1 MSVWLHVIGIGEDGM
16 AGLSATARTLIR
28 DAETVFGGARHLELL
43 GPLAEGRETRAWPR
57 PFRAGVEELL
67 GHRGRPTVVMA
78 SGDPL
83 WFGVGARL
91 MQHVPA
97 EEVAFLPVPSSY
109 SLAAAR
115 MGWPLQDTGCI
126 SMHGRPVAA
135 LALHLAPAAR
145 LLCLTSDAETVH
157 EAARVLRESGYGDSA
172 MTVLGHLGGPLESRH
187 DATPDSLPA
196 APELPALN
204 VLAIECRPAAGRT
217 PLSRVA
223 GLPDEAFEHDG
234 KMTKRE
240 IRAVTLARLAP
251 QPGEHLW
258 DIGAG
263 CGSVAI
269 EWLRAGAGMRA
280 TGLEPNAERRAMAA
294 RNALTLGVPGLDL
307 RPDTAPDGLAGLAAP
322 DAVFVGGGVSDAA
335 VIDAAWDALA
345 PGGRLVA
352 NAVTVEGQA
361 MLMAQWRERGGD
373 LNRLLVERAGPVG
386 AMNGWRPAMPVMQW
400 AVTRA

>member
-1 MSVWLHVIGIGEDGM
+1 MSVWLHVIGIGEDG
-16 AGLSATARTLIR
+16 AQGLSAAARSLIR
-28 DAETVFGGARHLELL
+28 DAETVFGGKRHLELL

-57 PFRAGVEELL
+57 PFRAGVAELV
-67 GHRGRPTVVMA
+67 GHRGRRTVVMA

-91 MQHVPA
+91 MQHFPA
-97 EEVAFLPVPSSY
+97 SEVTFLPVPSSY

-126 SMHGRPVAA
+126 SIHGRPVAA
-135 LALHLAPAAR
+135 LALHLAPGAR
-145 LLCLTSDAETVH
+145 LLCLTSDAQTIH
-157 EAARVLRESGYGDSA
+157 AAAQVLRDNGYGDSR
-172 MTVLGHLGGPLESRH
+172 MTVLGQLGGPHETRQEM
-187 DATPDSLPA
+187 TVNGVPDVDR
-196 APELPALN
+196 LPALN
-204 VLAIECRPAAGRT
+204 VLAIECRPVPGQV

-223 GLPDEAFEHDG
+223 GLPDDAFEHDG

-240 IRAVTLARLAP
+240 VRAVALARLAP
-251 QPGEHLW
+251 QPGQHLW

-269 EWLRAGAGMRA
+269 EWLRSGDRMRA
-280 TGLEPNAERRAMAA
+280 TGLEPNVERRAMAA
-294 RNALTLGVPGLDL
+294 RNAVTLGVPGLDL
-307 RPDTAPDGLAGLAAP
+307 SPDTAPGGLADLDAP
-322 DAVFVGGGVSDAA
+322 DAVFVGGGVSDRA
-335 VIDAAWDALA
+335 VLDACWNALA

-352 NAVTVEGQA
+352 NAVTVEGQTVLTA
-361 MLMAQWRERGGD
+361 LWQERGGD
-373 LNRLLVERAGPVG
+373 LTRMLVERAGPVG